1 MSSETTGQRLR
12 RFRKKV
18 GLSQRELATRMG
30 VTTGA
35 ISQWEL
41 DLVNV
46 LGKHLV
52 KASAILGV
60 SPGDIL
66 SGEGNVPL
74 HKLDLSRVEAA
85 LAALDSLPKSRAKNL
100 STASRAKVLAHLYL
114 VGTTGLTS
122 QELASL
128 VDLVE

>member
-1 MSSETTGQRLR
+1 MNSETTGQRLR
-12 RFRKKV
+12 RFRKKA

-52 KASAILGV
+52 KVASILGV

-74 HKLDLSRVEAA
+74 HKLDLPRVEAA
-85 LAALDSLPKSRAKNL
+85 LAALESLPKSRAQNL
-100 STASRAKVLAHLYL
+100 STASRAKILAHLYL
-114 VGTTGLTS
+114 VGTSDLTS
-122 QELASL
+122 QELMSL